1 MCHLLPTM
9 EDGLWKTIGVLNRT
23 QPVYSGVFTSSN
35 SHLGPTKNRRDVIYD
50 AKNCARQSSSTS
62 ISKFELWKRKCGL
75 ELAGYK
81 FRCLA
86 HFHAILQCIKS
97 FSKFEIVRR
106 FELNFLEWE
115 LIINYRP
122 FSRNSHPKTTA
133 VLQDWKQTAKRK
145 ISPRSSLGYGYIP

>member
-1 MCHLLPTM
+1 MCGVLGNNPLSRKIPQKVLPNGHSVALKRVSPRSNGGAPIKCVTSFQ
-9 EDGLWKTIGVLNRT
+9 LWKMVYGTIRVLNRT

-106 FELNFLEWE
+106 FELNFLE
-115 LIINYRP
+115 
-122 FSRNSHPKTTA
+122 
-133 VLQDWKQTAKRK
+133 
-145 ISPRSSLGYGYIP
+145 